1 MKQTLAVEEEVLQVD
16 QERVQALLHNDASA
30 LDRIYAEE
38 LIFTN
43 QYGVVRDKAYW
54 TAIARAGEFK
64 FDSYTRE
71 DVRVR
76 IYGET
81 AVVTGRFLATGQ
93 VRGSKIRENQL
104 RYICVYLKRDGR
116 WQLVAQQAT
125 PITAITA

>member
-1 MKQTLAVEEEVLQVD
+1 MKQTLLVEEEVLQTD

-30 LDRIYAEE
+30 LDRIYADE

-54 TAIARAGEFK
+54 IAIARAGEFK

-104 RYICVYLKRDGR
+104 RYICVYVKRDGR
-116 WQLVAQQAT
+116 LQLVAQQAT
-125 PITAITA
+125 PITA